1 MTTAQLIKKAYHG
14 NISQMARD
22 TGIPYQ
28 RLYKLRLQDG
38 CDGRITLDEL
48 RNLLRHAE
56 YPLTDEEILTMVKG
70 EKHGT

>member
-1 MTTAQLIKKAYHG
+1 MNTVQLLKKAYKG
-14 NISQMARD
+14 NISQMSRD

-48 RNLLRHAE
+48 RSLLRHAE
-56 YPLTDEEILTMVKG
+56 YPLTDEEILRIAKG
-70 EKHGT
+70 DRQ

>member
-1 MTTAQLIKKAYHG
+1 MTAIQLIKKAYKG
-14 NISQMARD
+14 NISKMARD

-48 RNLLRHAE
+48 RSLIRHAE
-56 YPLTDEEILTMVKG
+56 YPLTDAEILQIAKG
-70 EKHGT
+70 GRT